1 VAAELG
7 ADIVIIDAR
16 MLANVV
22 EGKAYS
28 LKIGFLPWTKTV
40 FWLRWGHL
48 MILIPTL
55 VYMIYS
61 SEGFITSCEYY

>member
-1 VAAELG
+1 MAAELG

-22 EGKAYS
+22 QGKAYS
-28 LKIGFLPWTKTV
+28 LKIGFLPWAKAV
-40 FWLRWGHL
+40 FWLRWRHL

-55 VYMIYS
+55 AYIVGS
-61 SEGFITSCEYY
+61 SEGFITWC